1 MERKEL
7 NKTFIM
13 ILNRKNPLVSIAYTE
28 IFKGIKFIFNWLGY
42 HTIIFTR

>member
-1 MERKEL
+1 MKREEL

-13 ILNRKNPLVSIAYTE
+13 ILNRKNPLVSIAYAE
-28 IFKGIKFIFNWLGY
+28 ILKVIKFILNWLGY